1 MINNWAP
8 SRKKKAVYYQKML
21 ANSVILTKIRAMGL
35 PLSVMEIS
43 AKPAKSQVDT
53 CGSSRQHDTAGGERQ
68 TAAHTRTEACC
79 VRQQSKA
86 VIGCDRRAVIRCTRI
101 NKFWSD
107 PTQQTDTHKCT
118 RTHTHTHTPLRWGC
132 HRWTPEWNMT
142 RKPCL
147 CACAQDMCPS
157 VCVSAY
163 CVLCEIY

>member
-1 MINNWAP
+1 ME
-8 SRKKKAVYYQKML
+8 KKAVNDQKML

-101 NKFWSD
+101 NKFWSE
-107 PTQQTDTHKCT
+107 PAQQTDTHKCT
-118 RTHTHTHTPLRWGC
+118 CTHTHTHPTEMGLPPLDPRVK
-132 HRWTPEWNMT
+132 HDQKTV
-142 RKPCL
+142 
-147 CACAQDMCPS
+147 S
-157 VCVSAY
+157 VCVCEGYVSVCLCQCIL
-163 CVLCEIY
+163 CVM